1 MNNNLLV
8 GLLIVVIVFSLY
20 QAVQINDLKKTLGG
34 GTTTKASG
42 STSGG
47 GETYEEMMSRMHPD
61 QVQASSSS
69 GPAMV
74 GGC

>member
-20 QAVQINDLKKTLGG
+20 QAVQINDLKKSLGG
-34 GTTTKASG
+34 GTVTTASG

-47 GETYEEMMSRMHPD
+47 GETYEQMMARMHPD
-61 QVQASSSS
+61 QVQASSNS